1 MAANA
6 SLASASAVTSLRLLA
21 GGHLAVGT
29 DSVQLFA
36 SSTGARALLDSRN
49 EVAANASLATGSLVF
64 SLQLL
69 AGGHLAAGTDDNG
82 VQLFANATVAR
93 ALLDSRKEVAAN
105 ASLATA
111 SLICSLQVL
120 ADGHLAAGTRSDGV
134 QLFATARLEEG
145 GGDQRLAGHRLCCV
159 ELAAARR
166 WGPTP
171 RWLPSLLPQS
181 SSGSRTCPLPRAR
194 TPTAGSSSQRH
205 HRAPGTDSNGGHGL
219 QRRARTPMAGT
230 DSNERYWAC

>member
-1 MAANA
+1 VAANA
-6 SLASASAVTSLRLLA
+6 SLATGSSVYSLQLLADGHLAAGTDWNGVQLFANVIVASALLDSRKEVAAIASLATASAANSLRLLA

-29 DSVQLFA
+29 DGVQLFA
-36 SSTGARALLDSRN
+36 SSTVPRALLDSRK

-134 QLFATARLEEG
+134 QLFATQAQPLR
-145 GGDQRLAGHRLCCV
+145 AGQ
-159 ELAAARR
+159 
-166 WGPTP
+166 
-171 RWLPSLLPQS
+171 LPS
-181 SSGSRTCPLPRAR
+181 SRSRGRHPLPL
-194 TPTAGSSSQRH
+194 G
-205 HRAPGTDSNGGHGL
+205 
-219 QRRARTPMAGT
+219 
-230 DSNERYWAC
+230 